1 MEKIETFCQLFYSS
15 HYLPIAHISGEGII
29 TVYSALEYKVNVF
42 TAAIAALNRM
52 EQNPA
57 VFASE
62 EVGLYGLIR
71 IDNSPDVVIVGPV
84 FSGLVSDEAIYG
96 FMRKNAIPVEQK
108 NEIGAFLSA
117 LPRYTYNQFLNML
130 VFLYY
135 TLNGKEISVLDHF
148 HLADKN
154 AEQEIAA
161 LHTLQSVQA
170 KEFQGEHGTY
180 QIEMMMLDYIR
191 RGETDKLNSFLMES
205 LKKQTLQEGTLAEN
219 PLRQAKNLLI
229 GWVTMVGK
237 VGAIGGGMDVE
248 EVYRLID
255 LYIQEC
261 EKAQSIEVIKT
272 LQYNLLFDF
281 TERVAHCQVP
291 PNTSK
296 EVFAMIQF
304 IKNHTNDQIGI
315 DQVAYH
321 IGKSRAYIT
330 KRFRQEVGQ
339 TISAYIMQC
348 KLNEARSLLRHSNMS
363 IAEISNYLFFSS
375 QSYFHNVFKK
385 EYQMTPSEFRK
396 QGINK

>member
-1 MEKIETFCQLFYSS
+1 MKKIEAFCQLFYSS
-15 HYLPIAHISGEGII
+15 HYLPIAHISGEGIVTI
-29 TVYSALEYKVNVF
+29 FSSLENKVNVF
-42 TAAIAALNRM
+42 NAAIPALRKM

-57 VFASE
+57 VFTSE
-62 EVGLYGLIR
+62 AVGLYGLIR

-117 LPRYTYNQFLNML
+117 LPRYTYNQFLNL
-130 VFLYY
+130 LAYLHF
-135 TLNGKEISVLDHF
+135 TLNGEEISVLDHF

-161 LHTLQSVQA
+161 LHTLKSVQA
-170 KEFQGEHGTY
+170 KEFQSEHGTY

-261 EKAQSIEVIKT
+261 EKAQSIEVIKV

-281 TERVAHCQVP
+281 TERVAHSQVP

-315 DQVAYH
+315 DQVAHH

-330 KRFRQEVGQ
+330 KKFRQEVGQ
-339 TISAYIMQC
+339 TISDYIMLC
-348 KLNEARSLLRHSNMS
+348 KLREARSLLRHSDMS

-375 QSYFHNVFKK
+375 QSYFHNIFKK
-385 EYQMTPSEFRK
+385 KYQMTPSEFRRE
-396 QGINK
+396 G

>member
-15 HYLPIAHISGEGII
+15 HYLPIAHHQGEGSVAI
-29 TVYSALEYKVNVF
+29 YSSLENKVNIF
-42 TAAIAALNRM
+42 DAAIPALRKM

-57 VFASE
+57 VFTSE
-62 EVGLYGLIR
+62 AVGLYGLIR
-71 IDNSPDVVIVGPV
+71 IDNSPDVVIVGPI

-96 FMRKNAIPVEQK
+96 FMRKNAISIEHK
-108 NEIGAFLSA
+108 DDIGAFLSA
-117 LPRYTYNQFLNML
+117 LPKYTYNQFLNL
-130 VFLYY
+130 LAYLHY
-135 TLNGKEISVLDHF
+135 TLNGQIISVLDHF
-148 HLADKN
+148 HLAEKS
-154 AEQEIAA
+154 AEQEIAVQ
-161 LHTLQSVQA
+161 HTLQSVQA
-170 KEFQGEHGTY
+170 KEFQSEHGTY

-191 RGETDKLNSFLMES
+191 RGETDKLNLFLMES

-281 TERVAHCQVP
+281 TERVAQCQVP

-296 EVFAMIQF
+296 EVFSMIQF

-315 DQVAYH
+315 DQVAH
-321 IGKSRAYIT
+321 HVGKSRAYIT
-330 KRFRQEVGQ
+330 KKFRQEVGK
-339 TISAYIMQC
+339 TISDYIMLS

-385 EYQMTPSEFRK
+385 KYQKTPSEFRRE
-396 QGINK
+396 G